1 MWMWASD
8 VSSLNLSFISRKYVA
23 DHTYNMSYFW
33 GLNEYLTYKV
43 PDILEAFI
51 RYLVDN
57 SNVSLQIL
65 ATLYLTEKMI
75 NMFVS

>member
-1 MWMWASD
+1 
-8 VSSLNLSFISRKYVA
+8 
-23 DHTYNMSYFW
+23 MSYFW